1 MLSEGARPNA
11 ITITTVFLICAK
23 SGDLDTG
30 KRVRALVGAGGGF
43 VELDSAHFFDGD
55 VCEVSSY

>member
-1 MLSEGARPNA
+1 MMSEGARPNA
-11 ITITTVFLICAK
+11 ITITTVFLIFAK

-30 KRVRALVGAGGGF
+30 KGTSFGRGGGF